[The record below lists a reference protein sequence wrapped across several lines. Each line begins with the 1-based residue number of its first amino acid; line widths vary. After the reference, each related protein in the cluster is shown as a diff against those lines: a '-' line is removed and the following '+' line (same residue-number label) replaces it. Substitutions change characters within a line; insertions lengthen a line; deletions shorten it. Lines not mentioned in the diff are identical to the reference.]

1 MSATTGQTSEAI
13 ATATELLS
21 VYSARPGAYD
31 AMLDADGSIRPLW
44 RPVLGALSAMSDTER
59 ARVRDTAERML
70 VENGVTYVAQD
81 DEERK
86 SRPWRLDLLPILIA
100 EDEWQML
107 ESGLVQR
114 AHLLNEAIGDLYGE
128 QRALREGVLPPSLV
142 FGNLHF
148 LPACSNIPVRGDI
161 HLHFIAFDVARA
173 PDGRWWVLSDRAEVP
188 SGAGYSLENR
198 VVASRCLPQLFEAQ
212 NVRRHASF
220 FRAFNEHFLSLA
232 GKDEPLAVFLSRGP
246 SKLTY
251 FDHAYLAR
259 YLGHSIVEG
268 SDLTVRDDRVY
279 LKTIEGLRPVD
290 LILRTVRSDMC
301 DPLELRADSM
311 IGVPGLLQAA
321 RAGAVTIGN
330 RLGSG
335 LVESAAFLSFLPS
348 LSRFFLGEDLAVPS
362 IATWWCGQ
370 EKEKQ
375 YVLEHLDE
383 LLVRRISTTRSMLVG
398 GQDGRVSKYLS
409 AVAPERLAE
418 LIEAGGHDFVGQ
430 EPLPLET
437 APVWARDGSLQPA
450 PVIMRMYVAA
460 TANGYEVLPG
470 GLTRVSVESD
480 PHAAWLSASD
490 TSKDTWV
497 LSTAPV
503 ETFSLLAQREDS
515 GRLRRGHRD
524 LPSRAA
530 DNLFWLGRYVERAE
544 AAVRLF
550 RSLVIRLRG
559 EVGGSRQLVSHE
571 RLVSLLVTQKH
582 MSARRGKR
590 AMQSGREAVE
600 NELWAILFDPE
611 SRDGLANVLGNVRR
625 TANVVRERLS
635 FDAFRILTDLTQVRR
650 TTSSSEHDQAT
661 EEALRLLNRL
671 TQYLSAFS
679 GIVMENMTRGY
690 GWRFLDLGRRI
701 ERARALTYL
710 LRNLTVHGEPGPD
723 GALDLLLELADS
735 TMTYRGRYRATPQL
749 GRVLDLV
756 MADET
761 NPRSIAFQ
769 ISTIAHHLDVL
780 PHSEDEGLLS
790 AHQRIAASV
799 ASKLRLVDVFEI
811 SDKKNQFGARTQIDR
826 LTRLIERATDELS
839 DSISHQFFS
848 HSSPQRVSGVWHS
861 D

>member
-1 MSATTGQTSEAI
+1 MSATTSQTTEAI
-13 ATATELLS
+13 VSATELLAA
-21 VYSARPGAYD
+21 YAAGPGNFD
-31 AMLDADGSIRPLW
+31 ALLGADGSIRSQW
-44 RPVLGALSAMSDTER
+44 RPVLAALTGMTDTER
-59 ARVRDTAERML
+59 ARIRETAERML
-70 VENGVTYVAQD
+70 AENGVTFVAQD
-81 DEERK
+81 DEE
-86 SRPWRLDLLPILIA
+86 STTRPWRLDLLPMLVD
-100 EDEWQML
+100 EDEWQTL
-107 ESGLVQR
+107 ESGLIQR
-114 AHLLNEAIGDLYGE
+114 AQLLNEILGDLYGQ
-128 QRALREGVLPPSLV
+128 QRALREGILPPNLV

-148 LPACSNIPVRGDI
+148 LPACINLPVRGDI

-173 PDGRWWVLSDRAEVP
+173 PDGRWWVLSDRTEVP
-188 SGAGYSLENR
+188 SGAGYALENR
-198 VVASRCLPQLFEAQ
+198 VVASRCLPELFEGQ

-220 FRAFNEHFLSLA
+220 FRAFNEHLLSLA
-232 GKDEPLAVFLSRGP
+232 GKDDPLAVFLTRGP

-259 YLGHSIVEG
+259 YLGHNIVEG
-268 SDLTVRDDRVY
+268 SDLTVRDDRVF

-321 RAGAVTIGN
+321 RAGTVTIGN

-335 LVESAAFLSFLPS
+335 LVESAAFLSFMPS
-348 LSRFFLGEDLAVPS
+348 LSRYFLGEDLAIPS
-362 IATWWCGQ
+362 VATWWCGQ
-370 EKEKQ
+370 ETEKQ

-418 LIEAGGHDFVGQ
+418 LIETGGHDFVGQ

-437 APVWARDGSLQPA
+437 APVLSNDGTLQPE
-450 PVIMRMYVAA
+450 PVVMRVYVAA
-460 TANGYEVLPG
+460 TANGFEVLPG
-470 GLTRVSVESD
+470 GLTRVSMESD
-480 PHAAWLSASD
+480 PHAAWLAASD
-490 TSKDTWV
+490 RSKDTWV
-497 LSTAPV
+497 LSKAPV
-503 ETFSLLAQREDS
+503 ETFSLLEQREES

-530 DNLFWLGRYVERAE
+530 DHLFWLGRYTERAE

-559 EVGGSRQLVSHE
+559 EVGRSRQLVSHE

-600 NELWAILFDPE
+600 NELWSILFDPE

-625 TANVVRERLS
+625 TADVVRERLS
-635 FDAFRILTDLTQVRR
+635 FDAFRILTDLTQVQD
-650 TTSSSEHDQAT
+650 TASSAHDQAT

-671 TQYLSAFS
+671 IQYLSAFS
-679 GIVMENMTRGY
+679 GMVLENMTRGN

-701 ERARALTYL
+701 ERARALAHL
-710 LRNLTVHGEPGPD
+710 AQNLTVHGDPETD

-735 TMTYRGRYRATPQL
+735 KMTYRGRYRATPTL
-749 GRVLDLV
+749 ARVLDLV
-756 MADET
+756 LVDET

-769 ISTIAHHLDVL
+769 IATIADHLDVL
-780 PHSEDEGLLS
+780 PQTEDAGLLS
-790 AHQRIAASV
+790 AHQRIVTSLAG
-799 ASKLRLVDVFEI
+799 KLRLADVFEL
-811 SDKKNQFGARTQIDR
+811 SEKRNRFGARIQIDR
-826 LTRLIERATDELS
+826 LARLVDKATDDLS

-848 HSSPQRVSGVWHS
+848 HSSPKRVTGVWHS
-861 D
+861 N

>member
-1 MSATTGQTSEAI
+1 MSATTSQTS
-13 ATATELLS
+13 ATMASATELLAAYAAS
-21 VYSARPGAYD
+21 PGTYD
-31 AMLDADGSIRPLW
+31 ALLDVEGSIRPLW
-44 RPVLGALSAMSDTER
+44 HPVLAALAGMTDAER
-59 ARVRDTAERML
+59 ARIRDTAEEML
-70 VENGVTYVAQD
+70 AENGVTFVAQD
-81 DEERK
+81 DEE
-86 SRPWRLDLLPILIA
+86 SETRPWRLDLLPMLIA
-100 EDEWQML
+100 EDEWQKL
-107 ESGLVQR
+107 EAGLIQR
-114 AHLLNEAIGDLYGE
+114 AQLLNEVLGDLYGP
-128 QRALREGVLPPSLV
+128 QRALREGILPPSLV

-148 LPACSNIPVRGDI
+148 LPACSNIPVPGNI

-173 PDGRWWVLSDRAEVP
+173 PDGRWWVLSDRTEVP
-188 SGAGYSLENR
+188 SGAGYALENR
-198 VVASRCLPQLFEAQ
+198 VVASRCLPELFTGQ

-220 FRAFNEHFLSLA
+220 FRAFNEHFLSLS

-311 IGVPGLLQAA
+311 IGVPGLLQAV

-335 LVESAAFLSFLPS
+335 LVESAGFLSFLPS

-370 EKEKQ
+370 EQEKRF
-375 YVLEHLDE
+375 VLEHLDG
-383 LLVRRISTTRSMLVG
+383 LLVRRVSTTRSMLVS
-398 GQDGRVSKYLS
+398 GQDGRVSNYLS

-418 LIEAGGHDFVGQ
+418 LIETGGHDFVGQ
-430 EPLPLET
+430 EPLPLAT
-437 APVWARDGSLQPA
+437 APVWSKDGSLQPA

-460 TANGYEVLPG
+460 TANGFEVLPG

-480 PHAAWLSASD
+480 PHAAWLAASD

-497 LSTAPV
+497 LSKAPV

-530 DNLFWLGRYVERAE
+530 DHLFWLGRYTERAE

-559 EVGGSRQLVSHE
+559 EVGRSRQLVSHE
-571 RLVSLLVTQKH
+571 RLVSLLVTHKH

-625 TANVVRERLS
+625 TADVVRERLS
-635 FDAFRILTDLTQVRR
+635 FDAFRILTDLTQVQR
-650 TTSSSEHDQAT
+650 TSSSAPDQAT
-661 EEALRLLNRL
+661 EDALRLLNRL
-671 TQYLSAFS
+671 IQYLSAFS
-679 GIVMENMTRGY
+679 GMVMENMTRGY

-701 ERARALTYL
+701 ERARSLNHL
-710 LRNLTVHGEPGPD
+710 VKNLTVHGDPVAD
-723 GALDLLLELADS
+723 GSLDLLLELADS

-749 GRVLDLV
+749 ARVLDLV
-756 MADET
+756 LVDET

-769 ISTIAHHLDVL
+769 IATIADHLDVL
-780 PHSEDEGLLS
+780 PQTEDEGLLTE
-790 AHQRIAASV
+790 HQRIVTSV
-799 ASKLRLVDVFEI
+799 AGKLRLADVFEI
-811 SDKKNQFGARTQIDR
+811 SEKTNRFGARVQLDR
-826 LTRLIERATDELS
+826 LARLVDKATDDLS

-848 HSSPQRVSGVWHS
+848 HSSPKRVSGVWHS

>member
-1 MSATTGQTSEAI
+1 MSATTSQTSDAI
-13 ATATELLS
+13 ASARELLAAYAAS
-21 VYSARPGAYD
+21 PGTYD
-31 AMLDADGSIRPLW
+31 AVVDADGSIRPLW
-44 RPVLGALSAMSDTER
+44 RPVLDALTGMTDTDR
-59 ARVRDTAERML
+59 ARIRDTAERML
-70 VENGVTYVAQD
+70 ADNGVTFVAQD
-81 DEERK
+81 DEDSK
-86 SRPWRLDLLPILIA
+86 LRPWRLDLLPMLIA
-100 EDEWQML
+100 ENEWQIL
-107 ESGLVQR
+107 EAGLIQR
-114 AHLLNEAIGDLYGE
+114 AQLLNEILGDLYGP
-128 QRALREGVLPPSLV
+128 QRALREGILPPSLV

-148 LPACSNIPVRGDI
+148 LPACSNMPVRGDV

-173 PDGRWWVLSDRAEVP
+173 PDGRWWVLSDRTEVP
-188 SGAGYSLENR
+188 SGAGYALENR
-198 VVASRCLPQLFEAQ
+198 VVASRCLPELFEGQ

-220 FRAFNEHFLSLA
+220 FQAFNDHFLGLA

-246 SKLTY
+246 SKVTY

-259 YLGHSIVEG
+259 YLGHNIVEG
-268 SDLTVRDDRVY
+268 SDLTVRDDRVF

-321 RAGAVTIGN
+321 RAGTVTIGN

-348 LSRFFLGEDLAVPS
+348 LSRFFLGEDLGVPS

-370 EKEKQ
+370 DKEKQ
-375 YVLEHLDE
+375 HVLEHLDE
-383 LLVRRISTTRSMLVG
+383 LLIRRISTTRSMLVG
-398 GQDGRVSKYLS
+398 GQDGRVSDYLS
-409 AVAPERLAE
+409 AIAPERLAE
-418 LIEAGGHDFVGQ
+418 LIETGGHDFVGQ
-430 EPLPLET
+430 EPLPLAT
-437 APVWARDGSLQPA
+437 APVWSDEGALEPA
-450 PVIMRMYVAA
+450 PIVMRVYVAA
-460 TANGYEVLPG
+460 TAKGFEVLPG
-470 GLTRVSVESD
+470 GLTRVSMESD
-480 PHAAWLSASD
+480 PHAAWLAASD

-497 LSTAPV
+497 LSNAPV

-530 DNLFWLGRYVERAE
+530 DHLFWLGRYTERAE

-559 EVGGSRQLVSHE
+559 EVGGNRQLVSHE

-590 AMQSGREAVE
+590 AIQSGREAVE
-600 NELWAILFDPE
+600 NELWSILFDPE

-625 TANVVRERLS
+625 TADVVRERLS
-635 FDAFRILTDLTQVRR
+635 FDAFRILTDLTRVRQ
-650 TTSSSEHDQAT
+650 SSSSASDQAT

-671 TQYLSAFS
+671 IQYLSAFS
-679 GIVMENMTRGY
+679 GMVLENMTRGY

-701 ERARALTYL
+701 ERARALTHL
-710 LRNLTVHGEPGPD
+710 VQNLTVQGDPEAD

-749 GRVLDLV
+749 ARVLDLV
-756 MADET
+756 LVDET

-769 ISTIAHHLDVL
+769 VATIADHLDVL
-780 PHSEDEGLLS
+780 PQTEDEGLLTE
-790 AHQRIAASV
+790 HQRIVTSV
-799 ASKLRLVDVFEI
+799 AGKLRLADVFEI
-811 SDKKNQFGARTQIDR
+811 SEKRNRFGTRLQIDR
-826 LTRLIERATDELS
+826 LARLVEKATDDLS

-848 HSSPQRVSGVWHS
+848 HSSPKRVSGVWHS
-861 D
+861 S